1 MSSSQ
6 GSCWNTAPQLALHST
21 KEHGSP
27 GCIMCIK
34 VYYGLPAAM
43 ELNFG
48 KQGTTVS
55 GPARCGDRPV
65 WAEGQ
70 RDIVLRG
77 VRAGEERCY

>member
-1 MSSSQ
+1 
-6 GSCWNTAPQLALHST
+6 
-21 KEHGSP
+21 
-27 GCIMCIK
+27 MCIK
-34 VYYGLPAAM
+34 VYYVLPAAM

-55 GPARCGDRPV
+55 GPARCWDRPV